1 MEYKLGE
8 ALGDKYSMVEIYE
21 LNEEF
26 NDWVGQWLTMGEY
39 MSKKEMNFEPTR
51 EHVEKQPIGWASDR
65 IKQVFKILKNKA
77 KKSKKYAAFLKIFEV
92 TIDMPCSP
100 NGNVKFN
107 VSKNHFLSK

>member
-21 LNEEF
+21 LNMEL
-26 NDWVGQWLTMGEY
+26 NDWIEQLMGR
-39 MSKKEMNFEPTR
+39 KEMNFEPTR
-51 EHVEKQPIGWASDR
+51 EHVEGKPIGWASDT
-65 IKQVFKILKNKA
+65 IKQVLTILKNKA
-77 KKSKKYAAFLKIFEV
+77 KKSKKHAAFLKIFEV
-92 TIDMPCSP
+92 KLDMPCSP